1 MPRISRT
8 ALAALTLPIAL
19 LLAACNTGG
28 VGGATGSPATSA
40 DASPS
45 ASMSAE
51 PSASASAEASPSEA
65 ASPAASPS
73 GIALNQVF
81 LQFEAQND
89 SGITGGGIMT
99 ELDGGETA
107 VTIGVVAIGFADP
120 MPAHVH
126 EGTCDD
132 LDPRPKYPLNDVATG
147 ASNTVINTGLDD
159 LLATP
164 HAVNV
169 HKSAAEADV
178 YVACAEI
185 AK

>member
-1 MPRISRT
+1 MPRITRT
-8 ALAALTLPIAL
+8 ALAALVLPFGL
-19 LLAACNTGG
+19 LLAACNTGD

-40 DASPS
+40 SPSPSVSAPAPASPSVEPSESAAASPS
-45 ASMSAE
+45 ASA
-51 PSASASAEASPSEA
+51 P
-65 ASPAASPS
+65 
-73 GIALNQVF
+73 GIALNQAI

-89 SGITGGGIMT
+89 SGITGGAILT
-99 ELDGGETA
+99 ELEGGDTA
-107 VTIGVVAIGFADP
+107 VTIGVVAVGFAEP

-132 LDPRPKYPLNDVATG
+132 LDPTPKYPLNDVATG
-147 ASNTVINTGLDD
+147 ASNTVIEVGLDE

-164 HAVNV
+164 HAVNI

-185 AK
+185 TR